1 MIRLTSRAWNNVL
14 IISMLLLILMFN
26 LSGNLFSDEGA
37 TDEAIDV
44 LIPHDGM
51 LTSIVTHA
59 YTIERVGRGWR
70 FVPPSN
76 DLVSEESEVTREN
89 LTVIDNQTLTDLVI
103 AWQSAELAPI
113 GNATLTGATQVNLW
127 LAGESAP
134 RHYLFFQVGEDM
146 LVQYP
151 TQGAQLY
158 KITNMTW
165 SQLFLTDTPNA

>member
-37 TDEAIDV
+37 TGEAIDV
-44 LIPHDGM
+44 LIPPDAM

-59 YTIERVGRGWR
+59 YTIEKVGRGWR
-70 FVPPSN
+70 FVPPSS
-76 DLVSEESEVTREN
+76 DLVSEENQVTREY
-89 LTVIDNQTLTDLVI
+89 LTAIDNQTLTELVM
-103 AWQSAELAPI
+103 AWQNAELAPI
-113 GNATLTGATQVNLW
+113 GNATLSGATQVNLW

-134 RHYLFFQVGEDM
+134 RHYLFFQVGKDM

-158 KITNMTW
+158 KITNMAW
-165 SQLFLTDTPNA
+165 SQLFLTDTPDA